1 MNQLAQHIES
11 LIFVS
16 EYPVTRKELKSCL
29 EESFSAK
36 VHQTDIEQG
45 ISEVIDKYK
54 SEIYAFEIAEISGGY
69 QFLTKGAYHNTV
81 GTYLKQ
87 KNKRKLSR
95 SAMETLAIIA
105 YKQPVTKSEIEKIR
119 GVNCDYSVQ
128 KLLEKELIDIAGR
141 SEAPGRPLVYVT
153 SERFMNYFGIN
164 SIKDLP
170 KLKEFKAAESVIG
183 NESTNNHNESTDT
196 PNASSDS

>member
-16 EYPVTRKELKSCL
+16 EFPVTRKDLKLCL
-29 EESFSAK
+29 EETFATQ
-36 VHQTDIEQG
+36 VHVSDLEQG
-45 ISEVIDKYK
+45 LSQVIEKYK
-54 SEIYAFEIAEISGGY
+54 SEIYSFEVAEISGGY

-105 YKQPVTKSEIEKIR
+105 YKQPVTKSEVEKIR
-119 GVNCDYSVQ
+119 GVNCDYTIQ
-128 KLLEKELIDIAGR
+128 KLLEKELVDIAGR
-141 SEAPGRPLVYVT
+141 SEAPGRPLLYVT

-170 KLKEFKAAESVIG
+170 KLKEFKPADNEIG
-183 NESTNNHNESTDT
+183 IDLPSNTPQ
-196 PNASSDS
+196 PNASSDNL